1 MKLVLCVALY
11 FVISNVV
18 SSNVDSNIHLFNE
31 KLEEVINLMLDKE
44 NNQIIFST
52 LNILYAVSLDLKIIK
67 KQSMPNDPDPLKT
80 DRVTSMISDSNLLI
94 TCASNKYYSRCWRFN
109 KFNLTLDSAWS
120 DYGEKL
126 APAYK
131 SGELNKMILTKPFIF
146 STGMHSASSAISK
159 FKYPDVDDS
168 DTARIKTVP
177 SQISVGTT
185 FISTYE
191 FDDSQYIYFFF
202 KEVMKLDSREIYMSN
217 VARICKYD
225 EGGPIT
231 SSASA
236 QFVTF
241 LKSRLV
247 CKKEVLNGNKKVTF
261 YYDQLAFSYEVT
273 LTSIDNKSEKYI
285 YAIFTES
292 RETGTISAFCR
303 YQVTEIVKTF
313 TTSSLKDKSGYKEEM
328 KPLRSELS
336 RGKCKSN
343 LDVPQ
348 DSEFL
353 HKTANGDLYDQV
365 ESLSFFSLNNV
376 SLTTMVIGVDKSS
389 HYILAGA
396 ENGNVYKINVNNN
409 EVSLSPAIVNPFDSS
424 KSILSLILLNNT
436 LYVGGVSGF
445 AMFDISLFEKAFTES
460 YPATTSSTTLPTT
473 TTTTTASESTSSEEA
488 TTTTRSNPTPESNT
502 PLPTTTTTVGLTNTK
517 DVTAVSGTGENQ
529 KKSFFSAF
537 VLMLVL
543 FIIALFTIIML
554 LIVAWSYRRK
564 RKHGVSDLDGAN
576 GSLPKYSLRFHYNKK
591 SKRNND
597 STNTGLLKNSS
608 VTDDDYK
615 HSLTVDE
622 SKVGNN
628 VTNKSA

>member
-1 MKLVLCVALY
+1 MKLVSCVALY

-18 SSNVDSNIHLFNE
+18 SSDVDSNIHLFNE
-31 KLEEVINLMLDKE
+31 KLEEVNNLMLDKE

-52 LNILYAVSLDLKIIK
+52 LNILYAVSLDLKITK
-67 KQSMPNDPDPLKT
+67 KQSMPNQPDPSKT

-94 TCASNKYYSRCWRFN
+94 TCASNKAYSSCWRFN
-109 KFNLTLDSAWS
+109 KSNLLLDSAWS
-120 DYGEKL
+120 DYGHKL

-131 SGELNKMILTKPFIF
+131 SGEYNKMILTKPFVF
-146 STGMHSASSAISK
+146 STGMYSVSSGISK

-168 DTARIKTVP
+168 DTARIKTVS
-177 SQISVGTT
+177 SQISDGAT

-202 KEVMKLDSREIYMSN
+202 KEVMKLDAREIYISN

-231 SSASA
+231 SYASA
-236 QFVTF
+236 RFVTF

-247 CKKEVLNGNKKVTF
+247 CKKEVLNGNKKVSF

-273 LTSIDNKSEKYI
+273 LTSTDNKSEKFI

-313 TTSSLKDKSGYKEEM
+313 NTSPLKDISGYKQDM
-328 KPLRSELS
+328 PPLRSELS

-348 DSEFL
+348 NSDFL
-353 HKTANGDLYDQV
+353 HSTAYGVLYNQV
-365 ESLSFFSLNNV
+365 ESLSFFILNEV
-376 SLTTMVIGVDKSS
+376 SLTTMVIGVNKSS

-396 ENGNVYKINVNNN
+396 ENGNVYKISVNNG
-409 EVSLSPAIVNPFDSS
+409 EGSLSPAIVNPFNSS

-436 LYVGGVSGF
+436 VYVGGVSGF
-445 AMFDISLFEKAFTES
+445 AMFDISLFEKA
-460 YPATTSSTTLPTT
+460 
-473 TTTTTASESTSSEEA
+473 
-488 TTTTRSNPTPESNT
+488 TTTRSNPTPESNT
-502 PLPTTTTTVGLTNTK
+502 PLPTTTTTVGTNTR
-517 DVTAVSGTGENQ
+517 DVTAVSGTGENE

-543 FIIALFTIIML
+543 FIIALFTIIL
-554 LIVAWSYRRK
+554 LVIVAWNYRRK

-576 GSLPKYSLRFHYNKK
+576 GSLPKYFQRFHYNKK
-591 SKRNND
+591 PKRNDD
-597 STNTGLLKNSS
+597 STNTELLKNSS
-608 VTDDDYK
+608 ANDYDYK

-628 VTNKSA
+628 ETNKSA